1 MTLLTLEQ
9 CEGGG
14 NIVILAFHSQ
24 DQLPPFQVLAGLP
37 SPVNPAFDCEG
48 QGRVQSEDG
57 SVGGLQPADSDLIEA
72 SPRLAAAQV
81 AFVPEAPHPDSA

>member
-57 SVGGLQPADSDLIEA
+57 SVGKVLA
-72 SPRLAAAQV
+72 SKALRFQFGSPGAV
-81 AFVPEAPHPDSA
+81 